1 MTADPG
7 STVWGFALDL
17 VAGLG
22 AQGVEVVL
30 ATLGSKPC
38 SSQRRDIRAIPNVLV
53 AESDYRLEWMQDPW
67 EDVRV
72 SGDWLLT
79 LASRYAV
86 DVVHCN
92 HLVHANLPWDV
103 PVLTVG
109 HSCALSWTEATF
121 GAVGSEWDRYA
132 QEVGASLRA
141 ANAVVAPSRA
151 MLANL
156 EQHYGPITDGA
167 VIHSACRPMPHASL
181 RKEPRILAVGRLTD
195 ESKGFDQLNSIAPSL
210 SWPIHIAGAT
220 GGNTSAPVS
229 MPNVELLGSLTT
241 RALSSWFKRAAV
253 FALPSK
259 YEPSGLTVLNAARA
273 GCALVLGDI
282 PALRELWDGA
292 ALFVPTDDEAAVA
305 SALQSLID
313 DPQQRAVLA
322 RAARQRALTY
332 GYERCVR
339 EYLLAYRVLRGGY
352 ERLYDGVREAPYVSL
367 AQVGTGD

>member
-38 SSQRRDIRAIPNVLV
+38 SGQRRDIRAIPNVLV
-53 AESDYRLEWMQDPW
+53 AESDYRVEWMIDPW

-103 PVLTVG
+103 PVLAVG
-109 HSCALSWTEATF
+109 HSCARSWTEATY
-121 GAVGSEWDRYA
+121 GTVGSDWDRYA
-132 QEVGASLRA
+132 HEVGASLRA
-141 ANAVVAPSRA
+141 ASAVVAPTRA
-151 MLANL
+151 MLSSL

-181 RKEPRILAVGRLTD
+181 RKESRILSVGRLTD
-195 ESKGFDQLNSIAPSL
+195 ESKNFAALNRVAPSL
-210 SWPIHIAGAT
+210 AWPVHIAGPT
-220 GGNTSAPVS
+220 GMSSGDSVS
-229 MPNVELLGSLTT
+229 MPNVDLLGSLTT
-241 RALSSWFKRAAV
+241 RALSSWIKRAAI

-292 ALFVPTDDEAAVA
+292 ALFVPTDDDAALTN
-305 SALQSLID
+305 ALQSLID
-313 DPQQRAVLA
+313 DPQRRAVLA
-322 RAARQRALTY
+322 RAARQRALVY
-332 GYERCVR
+332 GYERCVL

-352 ERLYDGVREAPYVSL
+352 ERLYDGVLEAPYGRL
-367 AQVGTGD
+367 AQVGAD